1 MKGQASRSEDEA
13 GEGGMGAGD
22 GFKETVVDYLTVDNR

>member
-1 MKGQASRSEDEA
+1 MKEQASRSEDNS

-22 GFKETVVDYLTVDNR
+22 GFKDTEIGRLL